1 MNKLYK
7 ILLLSIIIFS
17 SSIYADE
24 NTYKI
29 YTDIKKIPSKKA
41 ALVLGT
47 SKYISKGKE
56 NYYYSYRIKAAVQL
70 WKAKKVKAIVVS
82 GDKSKYYDEV
92 TFMYKDLIKA
102 GVPAR
107 YITRDF
113 AGFRTFDSVVRAT
126 EIFDL
131 DDYIIV
137 SQSFHLDRALYIAK
151 EKGQKAIG
159 FAAKSIEGSESS
171 KKMEEREKLAMV
183 KAYLDLKVLNSKP
196 KVLGTKIKV
205 IYHD

>member
-7 ILLLSIIIFS
+7 IVLLSIIIFS
-17 SSIYADE
+17 SLIYADE
-24 NTYKI
+24 NNYKI
-29 YTDIKKIPSKKA
+29 YTNIKEVPAKKA

-47 SKYISKGKE
+47 SKYVSKGKK
-56 NYYYSYRIKAAVQL
+56 NYYYTYRINAAVEL
-70 WKAKKVKAIVVS
+70 WKAKKINAIVVS

-92 TFMYKDLIKA
+92 TMMFKDLIKA
-102 GVPAR
+102 GVPSV

-113 AGFRTFDSVVRAT
+113 KGYRTFDSIVRAK

-137 SQSFHLDRALYIAK
+137 SQKFHLDRALYLAK

-159 FAAKSIEGSESS
+159 FAAKEVKGTPTYQ
-171 KKMEEREKLAMV
+171 KMEERETLAMI
-183 KAYLDLKVLNSKP
+183 KAYLDINFLDTKP
-196 KVLGTKIKV
+196 KALGEKIKV
-205 IYHD
+205 NYRK

>member
-7 ILLLSIIIFS
+7 ILLLTIIIFS
-17 SSIYADE
+17 STLFANE

-29 YTDIKKIPSKKA
+29 YTDIKDIPAKKA

-47 SKYISKGKE
+47 SKYVTKGKQ
-56 NYYYSYRIKAAVQL
+56 NYYYIYRIKAAVQL
-70 WKAKKVKAIVVS
+70 WKAKKVDAIVVS

-92 TFMYKDLIKA
+92 TTMYKDLIKA
-102 GVPAR
+102 GVPSR

-113 AGFRTFDSVVRAT
+113 GGYRTFDSIVRAK

-137 SQSFHLDRALYIAK
+137 SQKFHLDRALYLAK
-151 EKGQKAIG
+151 VKGTPSYQ
-159 FAAKSIEGSESS
+159 
-171 KKMEEREKLAMV
+171 KMEERETLAMI
-183 KAYLDLKVLNSKP
+183 KAYLDINFLDTKP
-196 KVLGTKIKV
+196 KELGKKIKV
-205 IYHD
+205 NYRD